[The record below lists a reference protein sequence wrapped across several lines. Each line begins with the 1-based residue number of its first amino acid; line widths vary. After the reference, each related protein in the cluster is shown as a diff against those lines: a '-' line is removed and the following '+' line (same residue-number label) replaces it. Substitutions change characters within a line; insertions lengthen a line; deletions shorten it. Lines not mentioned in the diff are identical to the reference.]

1 MRNIDDKEYKGGV
14 TEIEVTYVVAG
25 SQYVNTPTATPPLIP
40 IIHYTC
46 PPSYFVTKNFK
57 SVQNLIGLSL

>member
-1 MRNIDDKEYKGGV
+1 MTKNIRGGGI
-14 TEIEVTYVVAG
+14 TEIEDTYVVAG

-40 IIHYTC
+40 IIHYTY

-57 SVQNLIGLSL
+57 SVQNLIIMD